1 MSQFTQFGTAV
12 IFGVNGSASI
22 VGTARSLTSVN
33 YRRETSKAVAAD
45 GQGDEFAIGYR
56 RPIDTIDIEFIPV
69 STVTSGSVV
78 PVTAANHPIP
88 APGAVVALSSMSLA
102 ALDGNWNF
110 DGSASAAPSSSSPLA
125 MRLTLR
131 RANTV
136 DSNGNPTHHAA
147 VL

>member
-1 MSQFTQFGTAV
+1 MSAITQYGTAV
-12 IFGVNGSASI
+12 ILGVNGSATI

-33 YRRETSKAVAAD
+33 YRRETNVAQATD
-45 GQGDEFAIGYR
+45 GQGDVIAVGYG

-69 STVTSGSVV
+69 ATVSGGAVV

-88 APGAVVALSSMSLA
+88 AGGAVVALSSMSLA

-110 DGSASAAPSSSSPLA
+110 HGSASAAPSTSSSLA

-136 DSNGNPTHHAA
+136 DANGNPTHHAA
-147 VL
+147 VS